1 MITVDPNTGA
11 ATSREYYHANRL
23 GSVIA
28 MADETGTLTAQYVYT
43 PFGVEDAYNA
53 SGNPFRY
60 TGRRLD
66 AQWGI
71 YYYRARYYD
80 PQIGRFLETDPAWY
94 VDSMNLYAYVQNDP
108 INMTDPTGM
117 CTGSRLT
124 NSDGTCAQN
133 GGWTTDLAGDGEGM
147 ERSRALRN
155 LGALI
160 LPDESHR
167 EQKRLGTAIYEAVQ
181 LAEAGRDY
189 FNSRQANR
197 GRFDTS
203 YGGFDVGVYIR
214 RLRNFF
220 GDDNFKAGR
229 PNINAPSGYGESTG
243 MAPLQGPGRVTAT
256 LIAPTPHDYPGDR
269 PDDQRYAQ
277 YVDRNRSSYQDTSRL
292 TRAPVIVVTPKK
304 VYLLGMPQ

>member
-108 INMTDPTGM
+108 VNNIDPTGM
-117 CTGSRLT
+117 FEAFLKADFRLSAGFGGRISVEVNIDFTNGEISGAGSIGGSLGLKAKGKVVGGVRSATREGNDFDAKAEVVTSVESGEIQVGPVAGSLGGLDIVVDSIDPERTGTVEIRDPSLEL
-124 NSDGTCAQN
+124 NSELGLAI
-133 GGWTTDLAGDGEGM
+133 GGGITTDATASAEGTLNFGDTVE
-147 ERSRALRN
+147 
-155 LGALI
+155 
-160 LPDESHR
+160 
-167 EQKRLGTAIYEAVQ
+167 AIT
-181 LAEAGRDY
+181 G
-189 FNSRQANR
+189 F
-197 GRFDTS
+197 FDT
-203 YGGFDVGVYIR
+203 
-214 RLRNFF
+214 
-220 GDDNFKAGR
+220 
-229 PNINAPSGYGESTG
+229 EE
-243 MAPLQGPGRVTAT
+243 
-256 LIAPTPHDYPGDR
+256 
-269 PDDQRYAQ
+269 
-277 YVDRNRSSYQDTSRL
+277 
-292 TRAPVIVVTPKK
+292 
-304 VYLLGMPQ
+304 